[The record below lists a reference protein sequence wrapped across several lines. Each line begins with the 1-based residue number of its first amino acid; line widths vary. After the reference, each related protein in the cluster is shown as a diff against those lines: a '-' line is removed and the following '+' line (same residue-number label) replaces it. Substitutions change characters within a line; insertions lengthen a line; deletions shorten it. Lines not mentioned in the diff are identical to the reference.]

1 MKVPAFLCWL
11 FDKEACIH
19 NAINETLTAAP
30 GGPIGMGNVFLMSSI
45 DMPWEQTQMK
55 FNNSH
60 GCK

>member
-1 MKVPAFLCWL
+1 MKAQPWL

-19 NAINETLTAAP
+19 NAINETLTTAP
-30 GGPIGMGNVFLMSSI
+30 GGPIGMGNAFLMSSI
-45 DMPWEQTQMK
+45 DMPWEQTQMQ